1 MHVMSG
7 TIYRY
12 RSESIIELIFI
23 INCTY
28 NGIEGLSFSH
38 LKWAIYIYLQAFLI
52 LIFPKLPGSKTV
64 ETSSQ

>member
-38 LKWAIYIYLQAFLI
+38 LKWAIYIYLQAFL
-52 LIFPKLPGSKTV
+52 LF
-64 ETSSQ
+64 